1 MKKYYKYIS
10 ALGTIFILY
19 ILIAQINFKDVAL
32 VFNKIK
38 PEYLLSAFMAYIGLN
53 LFRTHRFYKLLQA
66 KVSFWKLFAI
76 SFSHA
81 FINSVM
87 PARTGEL
94 AYVYYIKKES
104 EVSFGNNVASLFISR
119 AFDTLT
125 VVLFTLFAMPFI
137 LASVS
142 NQSQVLLA
150 TFMGGTLIIA
160 LFSFFI
166 FWETKVIWLADFMF
180 SILQLKKF
188 GLGNKVLDKVKEAV
202 NAIKDVR
209 EPRLFFYTLFSS
221 IGVWLCVYLMAWFVA
236 LGFGISISF
245 WGAVF
250 MTGLPALANILPFYT
265 VGNFGIF
272 EGSKSLA
279 LVLMGFE
286 KELAISFSFVSHV
299 AEISLFLLPGIISY
313 LILSNETSNN
323 HTNSK

>member
-1 MKKYYKYIS
+1 MLKKYYKYIS

-19 ILIAQINFKDVAL
+19 ILVRQINFKDVAL

-38 PEYLLSAFMAYIGLN
+38 PEYLLAAFAAYIGLN
-53 LFRTHRFYKLLQA
+53 LCRTYRFYRLLRNQ
-66 KVSFWKLFAI
+66 VSFWKLFAI

-125 VVLFTLFAMPFI
+125 VVVFTLLAMPFI
-137 LASVS
+137 LGAVS
-142 NQSQVLLA
+142 NQGQVLIA
-150 TFMGGTLIIA
+150 TFSGGALIIA
-160 LFSFFI
+160 LFAFFI

-180 SILQLKKF
+180 SILQIKKF
-188 GLGNKVLDKVKEAV
+188 DFGNKVLDKVKEAV
-202 NAIKDVR
+202 GAIKDVR
-209 EPRLFFYTLFSS
+209 ELRLFLDTIVSS
-221 IGVWLCVYLMAWFVA
+221 VGVWLCVYSMAWFVA

-279 LVLMGFE
+279 LALMGFG

-313 LILSNETSNN
+313 LILAR
-323 HTNSK
+323 KVKP